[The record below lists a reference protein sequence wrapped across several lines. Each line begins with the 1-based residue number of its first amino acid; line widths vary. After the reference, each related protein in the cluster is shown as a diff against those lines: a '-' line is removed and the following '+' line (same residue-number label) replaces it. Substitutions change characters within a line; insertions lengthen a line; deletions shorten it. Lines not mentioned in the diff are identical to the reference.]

1 MAGPGDAGSSEG
13 TTGVGCLVR
22 LFWFFGG
29 NAILIVS
36 AGYISQHRG
45 SLLSVWDAVFWG
57 AAILLMAV
65 RYLDITRLH
74 GQTATGD
81 PATIGHWRRY
91 VVLLLAAASLAWLAT
106 HAWAHFQ
113 A

>member
-1 MAGPGDAGSSEG
+1 MAGPGDAGSSQG

-45 SLLSVWDAVFWG
+45 SFLSVWDAVFWG
-57 AAILLMAV
+57 TAILLMAV

-74 GQTATGD
+74 GQTAAGG

-91 VVLLLAAASLAWLAT
+91 AILLLGAASLAWLAT
-106 HAWAHFQ
+106 HAWAYFQ